1 MVKVPESEFDIEKIR
16 SEYIGRTGARRDGLY
31 PVEHDPIRRHEHM
44 CHGKNPL
51 FLDPQYG
58 QQSKYGDN
66 IAPGV
71 MADYFAGDGTWPN
84 WGGGD
89 LATRPN
95 TGASELDVPTLGDKA
110 INLSTSWEFIK
121 PIKIGDRL
129 WSQPGIADVF
139 VKPIRLDPKAVWVV
153 NETRFYNQA
162 DELVAISRNTG
173 LRHRAPEEVAAD
185 PDTAKL
191 MRG

>member
-1 MVKVPESEFDIEKIR
+1 MVKIPESQFDIEKIR
-16 SEYIGRTGARRDGLY
+16 TEFVGKKGQRRDGLY

-44 CHGKNPL
+44 CHGLNPL
-51 FLDPQYG
+51 FIDPAYG
-58 QQSKYGDN
+58 KESKYGDN

-89 LATRPN
+89 LATRTN
-95 TGASELDVPTLGDKA
+95 TGNNELDVPTIGDKA
-110 INLSTSWEFIK
+110 INLSTTWEFIK

-129 WSQPGIADVF
+129 WSQPGVADVF

-153 NETRFYNQA
+153 NETRFYNQR

-191 MRG
+191 QRA

>member
-1 MVKVPESEFDIEKIR
+1 MAKISAEQFDIEKIR
-16 SEYIGRTGARRDGLY
+16 TEFIGKKGERRDGLY

-44 CHGKNPL
+44 CHSKNPL
-51 FLDPQYG
+51 HLDPEYG
-58 QQSKYGDN
+58 KTSKYGDN

-89 LATRPN
+89 FATRP
-95 TGASELDVPTLGDKA
+95 TRESDRVLDVPTLGDKA
-110 INLSTSWEFIK
+110 INLSTTWEFLK

-139 VKPIRLDPKAVWVV
+139 MKPIRLDPKAVWIV
-153 NETRFYNQA
+153 NETRFYNQR
-162 DELVAISRNTG
+162 DELVAISINTG

-185 PDTAKL
+185 PETATL
-191 MRG
+191 TR

>member
-1 MVKVPESEFDIEKIR
+1 MKVAEEQFDIDRIR
-16 SEYIGRTGARRDGLY
+16 ATYVGRKGQRRDGLY

-44 CHGKNPL
+44 CYGKNPL
-51 FLDPQYG
+51 FLDPVYG
-58 QQSKYGDN
+58 KQSKYGDN

-71 MADYFAGDGTWPN
+71 MADYFAGDGTWPG
-84 WGGGD
+84 WAGGD
-89 LATRPN
+89 FAGRVMGDP
-95 TGASELDVPTLGDKA
+95 ELDVPTLGDKA
-110 INLSTSWEFIK
+110 INLSTTWEFLK

-129 WSQPGIADVF
+129 WSQPGIADVI

-153 NETRFYNQA
+153 NETRFYNQN

-173 LRHRAPEEVAAD
+173 LRHRSPEEVAAD

-191 MRG
+191 QRN